1 MYLFMGFV
9 GFQSFVDGIY
19 YYPMISMEH
28 VIPVGRKATKPK
40 TVTAKRTLKVMTSN
54 RTKTKVVATE
64 DVAVEVAAVA
74 VEAVDVEEEEVE
86 VIEINPESSVSTV
99 TRWAIIQKTALTRC
113 SATTAK
119 RMKDTEQSTAPSR
132 RLKIHR
138 QQRTL
143 QNLKLLK

>member
-1 MYLFMGFV
+1 MGDEQPPEMQYL
-9 GFQSFVDGIY
+9 
-19 YYPMISMEH
+19 MISMEH

-86 VIEINPESSVSTV
+86 VIEINLESSVSTA
-99 TRWAIIQKTALTRC
+99 TRWVIIQNTAITRC
-113 SATTAK
+113 TVTTAK
-119 RMKDTEQSTAPSR
+119 RMKATEQPTALSR
-132 RLKIHR
+132 RLMIHR

-143 QNLKLLK
+143 RNLKLLGK